1 MSKKKTRE
9 ETDKKDET
17 ANNKPKE
24 ENKDDIKQQ
33 IAELIKKSL
42 EKEVIIHQKE
52 EIINNLKK
60 QIETINEE
68 YKKQISSKMDEA
80 NNLLAE
86 KNKELETKYHDALT
100 NAKKYAIKDQ
110 ALNLINIVNQFEIAC
125 NYKLQD
131 EKLINYQKGFKIFL
145 TMFNNLLKDLN
156 ITMIQ
161 PKVNEEF
168 EPSKMECLET
178 TNDSAYG
185 NNVITQV
192 INVGYMLYD
201 IVLKPALVKVNKK

>member
-24 ENKDDIKQQ
+24 EYKDDIKQQ

-42 EKEVIIHQKE
+42 EKEIIIHQKE

-60 QIETINEE
+60 QIETINEQ

-80 NNLLAE
+80 NNLLAK

-178 TNDSAYG
+178 TNDPAYS

-201 IVLKPALVKVNKK
+201 IVLKPAIVKVNKK

>member
-1 MSKKKTRE
+1 MSKKKNKE
-9 ETDKKDET
+9 EEQKDKVT
-17 ANNKPKE
+17 NKPKE
-24 ENKDDIKQQ
+24 EKEVDIKQQ
-33 IAELIKKSL
+33 LAELIKKSL
-42 EKEVIIHQKE
+42 EREAIIHQKE

-68 YKKQISSKMDEA
+68 YKKQITSKMNEA
-80 NNLLAE
+80 NNLLAQ
-86 KNKELETKYHDALT
+86 KNKELEVKYHDAVT

-161 PKVNEEF
+161 PKVNDEF
-168 EPSKMECLET
+168 EPNKMECLET
-178 TNDSAYG
+178 TNDPTYG
-185 NNVITQV
+185 NNAITQV
-192 INVGYMLYD
+192 INNGYMLYD
-201 IVLKPALVKVNKK
+201 IVIKPALVKVNKK

>member
-1 MSKKKTRE
+1 MSKKKTKE
-9 ETDKKDET
+9 EEKQKDKV
-17 ANNKPKE
+17 ANKPKE
-24 ENKDDIKQQ
+24 ENKIDFKQQ
-33 IAELIKKSL
+33 LADLIKKSL
-42 EKEVIIHQKE
+42 EKETIIHQKE
-52 EIINNLKK
+52 EVINNLKK

-68 YKKQISSKMDEA
+68 YKKQISSKMNEA
-80 NNLLAE
+80 NNLLAQ
-86 KNKELETKYHDALT
+86 KNKELEAKYHDAMT

-161 PKVNEEF
+161 PKINEEF

-178 TNDSAYG
+178 TNDPAYG

-192 INVGYMLYD
+192 INGGYMLYD